1 MDRFRHVRDGAPQA
15 ARAPAEPYDVGPHQI
30 AVDSPPLTGYDRGM
44 ETPRPAPETVDTPPR
59 GSSLESTPQESTS
72 LGRSHEWLGRLGD
85 REPSPYAAMSVAERI
100 EMVWP
105 ITLAAW
111 AFSGE
116 PHDESRLRRDV
127 ECLGRRER

>member
-1 MDRFRHVRDGAPQA
+1 LESASRTMAGGRNRLIGQVIVDP
-15 ARAPAEPYDVGPHQI
+15 PHCPGI
-30 AVDSPPLTGYDRGM
+30 MNAM
-44 ETPRPAPETVDTPPR
+44 ETPRPAPETVDTQAL
-59 GSSLESTPQESTS
+59 GSSLESTPLKSTS
-72 LGRSHEWLGRLGD
+72 QGRSHEWLGRLGD

>member
-1 MDRFRHVRDGAPQA
+1 MNA
-15 ARAPAEPYDVGPHQI
+15 
-30 AVDSPPLTGYDRGM
+30 M
-44 ETPRPAPETVDTPPR
+44 ETPRPAPETVDTQAR
-59 GSSLESTPQESTS
+59 GSSLESTAQR
-72 LGRSHEWLGRLGD
+72 RSHEWLGRLGD
-85 REPSPYAAMSVAERI
+85 REPAPYVAMSVAERI

-127 ECLGRRER
+127 ECLGRREH

>member
-1 MDRFRHVRDGAPQA
+1 
-15 ARAPAEPYDVGPHQI
+15 
-30 AVDSPPLTGYDRGM
+30 M
-44 ETPRPAPETVDTPPR
+44 ETPRLSPETVESPAR

-72 LGRSHEWLGRLGD
+72 QGRSHEWLGRLGD

-127 ECLGRRER
+127 ECIGRRER

>member
-1 MDRFRHVRDGAPQA
+1 MNA
-15 ARAPAEPYDVGPHQI
+15 
-30 AVDSPPLTGYDRGM
+30 M

-59 GSSLESTPQESTS
+59 GNSLESTSQ
-72 LGRSHEWLGRLGD
+72 GRSHEWLGRLGD